1 MTAVYLKHRLQ
12 LVDGVYTP
20 SEASTAVNTLI
31 KEKVNYHKLHNLSLW
46 EGDHYVDTSFDDDRV
61 AELLRE
67 RENFKS
73 LCQAAKIEGKR
84 LQITGV
90 LNVELVD

>member
-1 MTAVYLKHRLQ
+1 MTTVYLKHKLQ
-12 LVDGVYTP
+12 LVQGVYTP
-20 SEASTAVNTLI
+20 AEASTAVNTLI
-31 KEKVNYHKLHNLSLW
+31 KEKVNYHKLHNLSMW
-46 EGDHYVDTSFDDDRV
+46 EGDHHADTSFDDIRV
-61 AELLRE
+61 SELLRE

-84 LQITGV
+84 LQISGI